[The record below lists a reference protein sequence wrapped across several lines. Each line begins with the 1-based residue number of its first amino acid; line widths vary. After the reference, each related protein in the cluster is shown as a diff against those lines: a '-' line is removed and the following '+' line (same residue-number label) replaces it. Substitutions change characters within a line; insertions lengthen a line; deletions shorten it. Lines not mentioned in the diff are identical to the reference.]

1 MPLSTDLLE
10 FRPIDLAQHHQL
22 CVQFRA
28 DAFLCSFGSVE
39 RFYEPDGNGAIQY
52 LRWLEQKIAAMPN
65 SCMHLWQDGQI
76 VGQIEL
82 GHWRRDPAV
91 GYVYLFYLVAARRGL
106 GLGGQLDD
114 YAAQF
119 FRQHGYARAR
129 LSASP
134 TNLAAIAFYRKRG
147 WVDQGPRTDMP
158 DTHYF
163 EKVYQNDE

>member
-39 RFYEPDGNGAIQY
+39 RFYEPDGTGAVAY
-52 LRWLEQKIAAMPN
+52 LRWLEQRIADLPN
-65 SCMHLWQDGQI
+65 SCVHLWQNEQI
-76 VGQIEL
+76 IGQIEL
-82 GHWRRDPAV
+82 GRWKRDPSV
-91 GYVYLFYLVAARRGL
+91 GYVNLFYLAPDFRGRGL
-106 GLGGQLDD
+106 GAHLDE

-119 FRQHGYARAR
+119 FWERGHRRAR

-134 TNLAAIAFYRKRG
+134 TNLVAIAFYRKRG
-147 WVDQGPRTDMP
+147 WIDLGQRDDMS

-163 EKVYQNDE
+163 EKVYQNGE